1 MAGGG
6 PYDDPV
12 DEDTWAGGEP
22 TQPQPTRPK
31 RDRRAGPGRVRRWSD
46 RIDWDAPFTRLSLI
60 HALGNGGEAL
70 LAIALASSLF
80 FKVDPAQGRHKV
92 LLGLL
97 LTMAPFA
104 VVGPLIGPMMDR
116 VRGGHRVV
124 VIASM
129 VLRAVTA
136 AVMVWAT
143 ATNSFAL
150 FPAAFVMLVLG
161 KTYQVA
167 RAAVVPS
174 VVHGDAELVEANSKL
189 QVLAGI
195 ASVVAAAPGGILFL
209 IGPTAVMVGCTAVF
223 VAASVASFRLPS
235 RPVPTVVLT
244 PAEEQAL
251 EDEEATEL
259 RSGGI
264 VIAAS
269 AMAVLRAL
277 TGFVTFLLAFELRG
291 GADLGS
297 TDTLARN
304 VAAHLNFRIGMTVA
318 PVPVPPKWYFGVI
331 VALSVVGGM
340 VGAALAPRVA
350 GLLSEERILLG
361 ASALAT
367 ATGVLGAIMSGLA
380 AYSIIAFGI
389 AVAGSAGKQAFDSLV
404 QRDAPVADRGRTFA
418 RFESRFQVVW
428 VLGAVIPAAVHFPF
442 EAGAIVVAAGGAFA
456 TICDGLG
463 RFPQLSRSGK
473 SGTSPVPSG
482 SSGKS

>member
-1 MAGGG
+1 MDERTWVAAAEDG
-6 PYDDPV
+6 PNGPST
-12 DEDTWAGGEP
+12 ERSPEP
-22 TQPQPTRPK
+22 
-31 RDRRAGPGRVRRWSD
+31 PGFIRQRYD

-104 VVGPLIGPMMDR
+104 IVGPFIGPMMDK

-124 VIASM
+124 VVGSM
-129 VLRAVTA
+129 VLRAITG

-143 ATNSFAL
+143 ATNSWAL

-189 QVLAGI
+189 QVLAGM
-195 ASVVAAAPGGILFL
+195 ASVVAAIPGGILFL
-209 IGPTAVMVGCTAVF
+209 IGPTAVMVGCTFAF
-223 VAASVASFRLPS
+223 VAASVAALRLKTP
-235 RPVPTVVLT
+235 RPPRAET
-244 PAEEQAL
+244 PAQERA
-251 EDEEATEL
+251 EEAEL

-264 VIAAS
+264 LVAAS

-291 GADLGS
+291 GATLS
-297 TDTLARN
+297 SAETLARN
-304 VAAHLNFRIGMTVA
+304 VAAHMNFRIGMSVT
-318 PVPVPPKWYFGVI
+318 PLSIPPKWYFGVV

-340 VGAALAPRVA
+340 VGAAIAPRAASV
-350 GLLSEERILLG
+350 LSEERILLVS
-361 ASALAT
+361 AALAT
-367 ATGVLGAIMSGLA
+367 ATGVVAAIVSGLA
-380 AYSIIAFGI
+380 AYSAIAFGI
-389 AVAGSAGKQAFDSLV
+389 AVAGSAGKQAFDSVV
-404 QRDAPVADRGRTFA
+404 QRDAPDANYGRSFA

-428 VLGAVIPAAVHFPF
+428 VIGAVIPAALHIPF
-442 EAGAIVVAAGGAFA
+442 EAGAIAVGAGGAFA
-456 TICDGLG
+456 TVCYALG

-473 SGTSPVPSG
+473 SGISPASAG
-482 SSGKS
+482 SSGNS

>member
-1 MAGGG
+1 
-6 PYDDPV
+6 V
-12 DEDTWAGGEP
+12 EQQTWAGGEP
-22 TQPQPTRPK
+22 TQAQPLPPK
-31 RDRRAGPGRVRRWSD
+31 EPGLIRRWAAGV
-46 RIDWDAPFTRLSLI
+46 DWDAPFTRLSVI

-136 AVMVWAT
+136 GIMVWAT
-143 ATNSFAL
+143 ATGSFAL

-174 VVHGDAELVEANSKL
+174 VVRGEAESKL

-195 ASVVAAAPGGILFL
+195 ASVVAAIPGGILFL
-209 IGPTAVMVGCTAVF
+209 IGPTAVMVGCTAAF
-223 VAASVASFRLPS
+223 VGASVASFRLPAQ
-235 RPVPTVVLT
+235 PVTPLPLT
-244 PAEEQAL
+244 PAERA
-251 EDEEATEL
+251 EEAEAAAEGDDVEAGPAGLLT
-259 RSGGI
+259 
-264 VIAAS
+264 AAS

-291 GADLGS
+291 GADLS
-297 TDTLARN
+297 SAETLARN

-340 VGAALAPRVA
+340 VGAAVAPRLA
-350 GLLSEERILLG
+350 AMLSEERILLG
-361 ASALAT
+361 AAALAT
-367 ATGVLGAIMSGLA
+367 ATGVGAAVLSGLA
-380 AYSIIAFGI
+380 AYSVIGFGI
-389 AVAGSAGKQAFDSLV
+389 AVAGSTGKQAFDSMV
-404 QRDAPVADRGRTFA
+404 QRDAPVADRGRIFA

-442 EAGAIVVAAGGAFA
+442 EAGAVVVAAGGAFA
-456 TICDGLG
+456 TVCDGIG

-473 SGTSPVPSG
+473 SGMTPASSG
-482 SSGKS
+482 SSGSS